1 MKTVSK
7 EEWMVFRVDASA
19 FVFISL
25 SLSLSF
31 EEFRGY
37 RVRVIHLFL
46 SLSLSLSSSSF
57 VTAQRRRG
65 RRGWSRSTESNG
77 WKNNSKRYVFI
88 KHPCPSNEPRV
99 ITHTPLAPQASKP
112 ETKSY
117 SRSLAVKPC
126 VSTKVRKRKSSS
138 YSETRRF
145 SGYYRTNKKST
156 RTA

>member
-25 SLSLSF
+25 SLSL
-31 EEFRGY
+31 FRG
-37 RVRVIHLFL
+37 VPWVPCASDSHF

>member
-1 MKTVSK
+1 MHLRLFS
-7 EEWMVFRVDASA
+7 
-19 FVFISL
+19 SL
-25 SLSLSF
+25 SLSLSL
-31 EEFRGY
+31 FRG
-37 RVRVIHLFL
+37 VPWVPCASDSPFSL
-46 SLSLSLSSSSF
+46 SLSLSLSSSSSF

-88 KHPCPSNEPRV
+88 KYPCPSNEPRV

>member
-1 MKTVSK
+1 M
-7 EEWMVFRVDASA
+7 FRVDASA

-25 SLSLSF
+25 SLSLSLS
-31 EEFRGY
+31 RSSIRY

-46 SLSLSLSSSSF
+46 SLSLSLSLLLSMSQLNAGVVVAVGPGRPSPMDGKIIPNGTSSS
-57 VTAQRRRG
+57 
-65 RRGWSRSTESNG
+65 
-77 WKNNSKRYVFI
+77 K
-88 KHPCPSNEPRV
+88 NEPRV

-112 ETKSY
+112 EIKSY

-145 SGYYRTNKKST
+145 SGYYRTNNTKST

>member
-1 MKTVSK
+1 MKTVSN
-7 EEWMVFRVDASA
+7 EEWMVFGVDASA
-19 FVFISL
+19 FVFI

-37 RVRVIHLFL
+37 RVRVIHL
-46 SLSLSLSSSSF
+46 SLSLF
-57 VTAQRRRG
+57 FFRHNTTAQRRRG

>member
-1 MKTVSK
+1 MHLRLFS
-7 EEWMVFRVDASA
+7 
-19 FVFISL
+19 SL
-25 SLSLSF
+25 SLSLFQGVPWVPCASDSPF
-31 EEFRGY
+31 S
-37 RVRVIHLFL
+37 L

>member
-7 EEWMVFRVDASA
+7 EESGECFASMHLRL
-19 FVFISL
+19 FSSL
-25 SLSLSF
+25 SLSLSLS
-31 EEFRGY
+31 RSSIRY

-46 SLSLSLSSSSF
+46 SLSLSLSLSLLLSMSQLNAGVVVAVGPGRPSPMDGKIIPNGTSSS
-57 VTAQRRRG
+57 
-65 RRGWSRSTESNG
+65 
-77 WKNNSKRYVFI
+77 K
-88 KHPCPSNEPRV
+88 NEPRV

-112 ETKSY
+112 EIKSY

-145 SGYYRTNKKST
+145 SGYYRTNNTKST

>member
-1 MKTVSK
+1 MKMVSK
-7 EEWMVFRVDASA
+7 EESGECFASMHLRL
-19 FVFISL
+19 FSSL

-31 EEFRGY
+31 EKFHK
-37 RVRVIHLFL
+37 VPCASDSPFSL
-46 SLSLSLSSSSF
+46 SLSLSLSLLLSMSQLNAGVVVAVGPGRPSPMDGKIIPNGTSSS
-57 VTAQRRRG
+57 
-65 RRGWSRSTESNG
+65 
-77 WKNNSKRYVFI
+77 K
-88 KHPCPSNEPRV
+88 NEPRV

-112 ETKSY
+112 EIKSY

-145 SGYYRTNKKST
+145 SGYYRTNNTKST

>member
-25 SLSLSF
+25 SLSL
-31 EEFRGY
+31 FRG
-37 RVRVIHLFL
+37 VPWVPCASDSPF

>member
-25 SLSLSF
+25 SLSF

-37 RVRVIHLFL
+37 RVRVIHLFF
-46 SLSLSLSSSSF
+46 SLSLSSSSF

-145 SGYYRTNKKST
+145 SGYYRTNNLGILQDE
-156 RTA
+156 